1 MKRIFKGLIV
11 CILVLFIG
19 YLIWEK
25 SFPTVF
31 QTAMGVTKWQSKKI
45 ENLLK
50 EKLLFVC
57 DKVEKADMSNPLL
70 RNMDERYRAF
80 VASNQSGEE
89 YILIIEKKNAELD
102 CVFRSEDMSLAF
114 GLVDNVMLPA
124 YFSEEIP

>member
-31 QTAMGVTKWQSKKI
+31 QTTMGVTKWQSKKI

>member
-1 MKRIFKGLIV
+1 MKRIFKGFIV
-11 CILVLFIG
+11 SILVFFIG

-31 QTAMGVTKWQSKKI
+31 QTAIGVTKWQSKKI

-57 DKVEKADMSNPLL
+57 DKVEKVDMSNPLL

-89 YILIIEKKNAELD
+89 YIL
-102 CVFRSEDMSLAF
+102 
-114 GLVDNVMLPA
+114 
-124 YFSEEIP
+124 